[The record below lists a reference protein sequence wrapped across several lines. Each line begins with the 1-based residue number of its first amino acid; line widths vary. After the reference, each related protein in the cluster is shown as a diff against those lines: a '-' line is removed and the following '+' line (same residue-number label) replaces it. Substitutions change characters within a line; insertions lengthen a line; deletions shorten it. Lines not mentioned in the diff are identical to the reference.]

1 MGLTEE
7 NKVMV
12 GARID
17 PFVKELAEK
26 IADSQGIS
34 LSEYIRKLIV
44 EDLDK
49 RTFFTTKVKEGLKK

>member
-1 MGLTEE
+1 MGTTEE
-7 NKVMV
+7 NKIMI

-17 PFVKELAEK
+17 SNVKELAEK
-26 IADSQGIS
+26 IANSQGIS

-49 RTFFTTKVKEGLKK
+49 RTFFTTKVKEDLQK